1 MKRREFIARLG
12 SAVAWPIAAR
22 AQQRTPVVGFLSMGT
37 PETSR
42 LVYRSAAFR
51 QALKES
57 GFVEGQ
63 NVTFEFRYASGHYDR
78 LPALA
83 ADLVE
88 QHVDVIVAGGPPG
101 AIAAKSAT
109 AIIPTAI
116 LFHMGED
123 PVKGGI
129 VPSLNRPG
137 GNATG
142 VTYLSNQ
149 LIAKRLDLLRQA
161 VPGATVIGF
170 LVNPDNPN
178 ADPDTRDARAAALA
192 LGLTLRV
199 LTATSER
206 DFEQVFA
213 TISHERIGALLIGVD
228 TIFWDKARELVALAA
243 RHAVPTLYD
252 RIIFPVA
259 GGLMSYDTSSTEAER
274 MIGLYVGLILK
285 GAKPADLPVQQSTK
299 VEFVINLK
307 TAKALGL
314 TIPPTLLALA
324 DEVIE

>member
-1 MKRREFIARLG
+1 
-12 SAVAWPIAAR
+12 
-22 AQQRTPVVGFLSMGT
+22 
-37 PETSR
+37 
-42 LVYRSAAFR
+42 
-51 QALKES
+51 
-57 GFVEGQ
+57 VEGQ

-83 ADLVE
+83 AELVE
-88 QHVDVIVAGGPPG
+88 QRVDVIVAGGPPG

-109 AIIPTAI
+109 AIIPI
-116 LFHMGED
+116 PIVLHMGED

-142 VTYLSNQ
+142 VIYLTNQ
-149 LIAKRLDLLRQA
+149 LMAKRLDLLHQA
-161 VPGATVIGF
+161 APRATAIGF

-178 ADPDTRDARAAALA
+178 ADPDTKDAQAAALA

-213 TISHERIGALLIGVD
+213 TISRERIGALLVGVEPF
-228 TIFWDKARELVALAA
+228 FWDKAQELVALAA
-243 RHAVPTLYD
+243 RYAVPALYD
-252 RIIFPVA
+252 RSILPVA
-259 GGLMSYDTSSTEAER
+259 GGLMSYDASLTEAER
-274 MIGLYVGLILK
+274 VLGLYVGRILK
-285 GAKPADLPVQQSTK
+285 GAKPADLPVIQATK
-299 VEFVINLK
+299 FEFVVNLK
-307 TAKALGL
+307 TARTLGL
-314 TIPPTLLALA
+314 TIPPNLLAIA